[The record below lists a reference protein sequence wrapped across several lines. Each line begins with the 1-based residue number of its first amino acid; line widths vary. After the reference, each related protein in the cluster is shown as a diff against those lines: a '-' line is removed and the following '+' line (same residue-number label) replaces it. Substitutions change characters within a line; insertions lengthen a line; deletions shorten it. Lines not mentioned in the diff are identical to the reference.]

1 MSIEQEKQVAA
12 EAAAELVEHG
22 MTVGLGT
29 GSTVA
34 FLLPAL
40 AGRSLDIRCA
50 ATSPRTEH
58 AARELGLKVEALQD
72 IDRFDVTIDGADQ
85 IAPDGWL
92 IKGGGAA
99 HTREKII
106 AAAADR
112 FIVIADST
120 KPVKALHS
128 PVPLELLSYGLRAT
142 MRRIAPVSLRD
153 VPFSPDGGVIADYH
167 GTVDDPAALAAWL
180 SSTPGIVE
188 HGLFPPEMVAT
199 VLVARGKSV
208 DRIEFQRVMS

>member
-1 MSIEQEKQVAA
+1 
-12 EAAAELVEHG
+12 
-22 MTVGLGT
+22 
-29 GSTVA
+29 
-34 FLLPAL
+34 
-40 AGRSLDIRCA
+40 
-50 ATSPRTEH
+50 
-58 AARELGLKVEALQD
+58 
-72 IDRFDVTIDGADQ
+72 
-85 IAPDGWL
+85 
-92 IKGGGAA
+92 
-99 HTREKII
+99 
-106 AAAADR
+106 
-112 FIVIADST
+112 
-120 KPVKALHS
+120 
-128 PVPLELLSYGLRAT
+128 

>member
-1 MSIEQEKQVAA
+1 MSIEHEKQIAA
-12 EAAAELVEHG
+12 EAAAELVESG

-40 AGRSLDIRCA
+40 ARRSLGIVCA

-58 AARELGLKVEALQD
+58 AARELGLRIEDVAS
-72 IDRFDVTIDGADQ
+72 IDRFDIAIDGADQ

-92 IKGGGAA
+92 VKGGGGA

-106 AAAADR
+106 NGAAGR
-112 FIVIADST
+112 FVVIADST
-120 KPVKALHS
+120 KPVDALHS
-128 PVPLELLSYGLRAT
+128 PIPLELLSFGLRAT
-142 MRRIAPVSLRD
+142 MRRVAPASLRD
-153 VPFSPDGGVIADYH
+153 IPLSPDGGVIADYH
-167 GTVDDPAALAAWL
+167 GPVDDPAALAARL
-180 SSTPGIVE
+180 SATPGVVE

-199 VLVARGKSV
+199 VLVGRGKSV
-208 DRIEFQRVMS
+208 DRIDFARAAT